1 MELLVCYGFVLVCC
15 FVVVVVLIFFFFFFL
30 LLPPHMFLP
39 DPDSCP

>member
-15 FVVVVVLIFFFFFFL
+15 FVVVVVLIFFFFL